1 MGTKSENSRIMIMKS
16 MLFLGLI
23 LIVSCKSYSTK
34 KTITTSQKQPT
45 LSGEQPLVVGHR
57 GTPGYLPEHT
67 IEGYTNAIKMGAD
80 FIEPDLVM
88 TKDGFLV
95 VRHEPMLSGTTNV
108 SEITEFAPRKTTKNL
123 DGKSITDWFV
133 SDFTLPEIKKLQAK
147 QAFAERPQQYNNQY
161 AIVTFEEVIALTK
174 RKSKELGRTI
184 GIYPETKHPS
194 FHEAQNL
201 HITDKL
207 LEELTA
213 VGWNNEEAPVYVQ
226 SFEVSNLQYIRSKS
240 TVKTIQLLSCYDVAL
255 NGDLI
260 FTVPEGEFISDG
272 MPYDWYLKGDKRD
285 FGFFITAA
293 GLDFAKTYA
302 TGIAP
307 WKPFIISYK
316 GIDADYDGKPDDIN
330 KDGKVDDAD
339 KTALLPTNLIVEAH
353 KIGLQVHTYTFRNE
367 NHRLLSD
374 YNNDPLLEYQAFYK
388 LGIDAVFSDFT
399 DTAVKARKQKL

>member
-1 MGTKSENSRIMIMKS
+1 MIKKSV
-16 MLFLGLI
+16 LFLSLI
-23 LIVSCKSYSTK
+23 LIVSCKSYDVNR
-34 KTITTSQKQPT
+34 TIATTQKQRT
-45 LSGEQPLVVGHR
+45 LSGEQPLIIGHR

-67 IEGYTNAIKMGAD
+67 IESYANAIKMGAD

-88 TKDGFLV
+88 TNDGFLV

-108 SEITEFAPRKTTKNL
+108 SEIPEFAAKKTTKNL
-123 DGKSITDWFV
+123 DGKAVTDWFV
-133 SDFTLPEIKKLQAK
+133 SDFTLVEIKQLRAK

-161 AIVTFEEVIALTK
+161 AIVTFGEVIALAK
-174 RKSKELGRTI
+174 QKSEELRRTI

-213 VGWNNEEAPVYVQ
+213 AGWNNQEAPVFVQ
-226 SFEVSNLQYIRSKS
+226 SFEVTNLQYIRSKS
-240 TVKTIQLLSCYDVAL
+240 TVKTIQLLSCYDAAL

-285 FGFFITAA
+285 FGFFRTAA

-302 TGIAP
+302 TGISP
-307 WKPFIISYK
+307 WKPFIIPYK
-316 GIDADYDGKPDDIN
+316 GMDADKDGKADDVN

-339 KTALLPTNLIVEAH
+339 KTALSPTNLISEAH
-353 KIGLQVHTYTFRNE
+353 KRGLQVHTYTFRNE
-367 NHRLLSD
+367 SHRLLSD
-374 YNNDPLLEYQAFYK
+374 YNNDPILEYQAFYK
-388 LGIDAVFSDFT
+388 LGIDGVFSDFT
-399 DTAVKARKQKL
+399 DTAVKARNRNF

>member
-1 MGTKSENSRIMIMKS
+1 MIKKSG
-16 MLFLGLI
+16 LFLS
-23 LIVSCKSYSTK
+23 LIVIMSCKSFDRIKTK
-34 KTITTSQKQPT
+34 ATIQKQQT
-45 LSGEQPLVVGHR
+45 LSGEQSLIIGHR

-108 SEITEFAPRKTTKNL
+108 AEIAEFAQKKSTKNL
-123 DGKSITDWFV
+123 DGKAVTDWFV
-133 SDFTLPEIKKLQAK
+133 SDFTLAEIKQLRAK

-161 AIVTFEEVIALTK
+161 AIVTFGEVIALAK
-174 RKSKELGRTI
+174 QKSKELGRTV

-194 FHEAQNL
+194 FHETQNL
-201 HITDKL
+201 HITAKL
-207 LEELTA
+207 LEELTTA
-213 VGWNNEEAPVYVQ
+213 GWNNEESPVYVQ

-272 MPYDWYLKGDKRD
+272 MPYDWYLRGDRSD
-285 FGFFITAA
+285 FGFFRTAA

-302 TGIAP
+302 TGISP
-307 WKPFIISYK
+307 WKPFIIPYK
-316 GIDADYDGKPDDIN
+316 GIDADKDGKPDDIN
-330 KDGKVDDAD
+330 KDAKVDDAD
-339 KTALLPTNLIVEAH
+339 KRALPPTNLIIEAH
-353 KIGLQVHTYTFRNE
+353 KRGLQVHTYTFRDE
-367 NHRLLSD
+367 SHRLLRD
-374 YNNDPLLEYQAFYK
+374 YNNDPILEYQAFYK
-388 LGIDAVFSDFT
+388 LGIDGVFSDFT
-399 DTAVKARKQKL
+399 DTAVKARAMNF